1 MSLRWLLGLLA
12 LFAAP
17 WILFQRRMRNRI
29 HQPGAKLTDH
39 FTYDELGLTYVS
51 DPVTIENMR
60 NLAQDLLEPLRSEIG
75 GKILIG
81 SGYRDP
87 EHNREVG
94 GVPNSQHILGQ
105 AADIKAYD
113 RSGNKIPPPQLA
125 ALIRNKF
132 PYDKLIQYL
141 PGTKG
146 YPNGGVHV
154 SYVKGRNRKEFLIKN
169 ERAYVKQS

>member
-1 MSLRWLLGLLA
+1 MSPRWLLGLLA
-12 LFAAP
+12 LFAGL
-17 WILFQRRMRNRI
+17 WIAFRKRMKTRV
-29 HQPGAKLTDH
+29 HQPGAKLTDN

-51 DPVTIENMR
+51 DPVIIENMR
-60 NLAQDLLEPLRSEIG
+60 TLANDLLEPLRAEVG

-81 SGYRDP
+81 SGYRDI

-94 GVPNSQHILGQ
+94 GVPNSQHLYGQ

-113 RSGNKIPPPQLA
+113 RQGNKIPPPKLA
-125 ALIRNKF
+125 ALIRQKF
-132 PYDKLIQYL
+132 AYDKLIQYL

-154 SYVKGRNRKEFLIKN
+154 SYVKGRNRKEFIIKN
-169 ERAYVKQS
+169 DRPQP